1 MSDSA
6 TKTTKQFLNAVLV
19 IVVAVVAGILLIA
32 TTVNTGDR
40 TGEGS
45 RAQTADAIGERI
57 APVAAFE
64 LKVAPTG
71 PRTPRTGE
79 EVFKAA
85 CNACHA
91 TGASGAPKVGTA
103 DWAPRIAQGYDALL
117 KSALGGKGAMPPKGG
132 LSDAMDV
139 EIGRA
144 IVYMANQSGAKF
156 KEPEAPAEA
165 K

>member
-1 MSDSA
+1 MSDNAIKSP
-6 TKTTKQFLNAVLV
+6 KQFLTAVLV
-19 IVVAVVAGILLIA
+19 IVVAVVVGILLIA
-32 TTVNTGDR
+32 TTVNVGDR
-40 TGEGS
+40 SGEGS
-45 RAQTADAIGERI
+45 RAQTSDAIGERI

-64 LKVAPTG
+64 LKAAPTG

-79 EVFKAA
+79 EIFKAA
-85 CNACHA
+85 CNACHG
-91 TGASGAPKVGTA
+91 TGAAGAPKVGTA

-117 KSALGGKGAMPPKGG
+117 KSALAGKNAMPPRGG

-139 EIGRA
+139 EIGRG

-156 KEPEAPAEA
+156 KEPEVPADA